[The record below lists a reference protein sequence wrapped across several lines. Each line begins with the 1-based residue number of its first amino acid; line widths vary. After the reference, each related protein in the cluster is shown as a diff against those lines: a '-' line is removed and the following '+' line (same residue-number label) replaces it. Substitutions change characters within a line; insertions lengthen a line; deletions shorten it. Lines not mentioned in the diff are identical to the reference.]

1 MLIGNQTILR
11 PFEKKDIIF
20 YHKWMEDP
28 ATVAAL
34 YGSSILHY
42 KAQIEATYLDF
53 MAKPDQ
59 MLLLMIETKEGKRP
73 VGLCFVK
80 NIHPVHR
87 HAELEQMHII
97 AECQNRGLGKD
108 ALGTVLNYLFLEM
121 NLNRVWLIAHA
132 GNLKAIGLY
141 LRLGFIKEGL
151 LRQVHFRNGC
161 YQDAVIMA
169 GLKDDWLKLKDP
181 GR

>member
-1 MLIGNQTILR
+1 MLIGDLTVLRSFKKEDLIL
-11 PFEKKDIIF
+11 
-20 YHKWMEDP
+20 YTKWMEDP
-28 ATVAAL
+28 GTVTAL

-53 MAKPDQ
+53 IAKPDQ
-59 MLLLMIETKEGKRP
+59 MVLLIIETKEGKRP
-73 VGLCFVK
+73 IGICFLK

-97 AECQNRGLGKD
+97 SECQNHGLGKD
-108 ALGTVLNYLFLEM
+108 ALRTVLHYLFSEM
-121 NLNRVWLIAHA
+121 NLNRVWLITHT
-132 GNLKAIGLY
+132 GNLNAIGLY

-151 LRQVHFRNGC
+151 LRQVHFRGGC

-169 GLKDDWLKLKDP
+169 VLKEDWLNLP
-181 GR
+181 ESGQ

>member
-1 MLIGNQTILR
+1 MLIGTQTFLR
-11 PFEKKDIIF
+11 PFVRKDIAL
-20 YHKWMEDP
+20 YRRWMEDSS
-28 ATVAAL
+28 TVAAL
-34 YGSSILHY
+34 YGAPILHY
-42 KAQIEATYLDF
+42 KAQIEAAYLDF
-53 MAKPDQ
+53 LAKPGE

-87 HAELEQMHII
+87 YAELEQMHII

-108 ALGTVLNYLFLEM
+108 ALGAVLHYLFLEM
-121 NLNRVWLIAHA
+121 NLNRVWLITHA

-141 LRLGFIKEGL
+141 LSLGFIKEGL
-151 LRQVHFRNGC
+151 LRQVHFRGGS

-169 GLKDDWLKLKDP
+169 VLREDWLNLQESSQ
-181 GR
+181 